1 MISFRRFC
9 KRNNLPVMLH
19 LNFSVCVSEVVF
31 VADETAVF
39 GTVAFVIICA
49 VKVTFALNISVR

>member
-9 KRNNLPVMLH
+9 KRNNLTVKLY
-19 LNFSVCVSEVVF
+19 LNFSVRVSEVVF

-39 GTVAFVIICA
+39 GAVSFVIICA